1 MNRPMVFRFAVT
13 SDVEALLD
21 LVESAYRGQR
31 SRAGWTTEADML
43 EGQRTDRAELEQLIA
58 DPGARIVLALEPS
71 ESGSA
76 DPGRAE
82 LLGCVLGKSEGEG
95 VVHIGLFAVRPTA
108 QARGVGR
115 VLLEEVER
123 VARVELGA
131 STAKMTVIEQRLE
144 LIAWYARRGY
154 AATGKTE
161 PFPYGNARFG
171 IPLRADLRFVVL
183 AKALRARA

>member
-1 MNRPMVFRFAVT
+1 MSHSPVFRFAIL
-13 SDVEALLD
+13 SDIEALLD

-58 DPGARIVLALEPS
+58 DPRARIVLGLDGAEAD
-71 ESGSA
+71 GA
-76 DPGRAE
+76 DPGRAP
-82 LLGCVLGKSEGEG
+82 LLGCVLAKSEGEG
-95 VVHIGLFAVRPTA
+95 VAHIGLFAVRPTA

-115 VLLEEVER
+115 ALLEEAER
-123 VARVELGA
+123 VSRTELGA

-144 LIAWYARRGY
+144 LIAWYGRRGY
-154 AATGKTE
+154 AATGDTE

-183 AKALRARA
+183 AKSLRARA